1 MSLEKVRDELNR
13 RIESDEMVAVELK
26 SGVAI
31 YGGFNGTETSLSQR
45 DFETN
50 ITILS
55 GDVGAEGD
63 YTDNTITL
71 SLPVAWTPAQ
81 FWTASP
87 SVFCRVGRAESA
99 KLG

>member
-1 MSLEKVRDELNR
+1 LEKVRDELNR

-55 GDVGAEGD
+55 GDVGAVGD
-63 YTDNTITL
+63 YTDNTYH
-71 SLPVAWTPAQ
+71 VV
-81 FWTASP
+81 TASG
-87 SVFCRVGRAESA
+87 VDASA
-99 KLG
+99 ILDGFTISFL

>member
-13 RIESDEMVAVELK
+13 RIESDEMVAVKLK
-26 SGVAI
+26 SGVSI

-63 YTDNTITL
+63 YTDNTYH
-71 SLPVAWTPAQ
+71 VV
-81 FWTASP
+81 TASG
-87 SVFCRVGRAESA
+87 VDASA
-99 KLG
+99 ILDGFTISFS